1 VPLAAHPPPPP
12 AIEQPAPYQA
22 SYGVVTGEAPAGTR
36 RILVRVGDRTLATR
50 PLRQRR
56 FTVRVELPRGESS
69 VRVVA
74 VDGAGRRSWTTVGPV
89 LGLPG
94 AARPGLRR
102 ERADPVLVR
111 TVRRLGA
118 GYPGTAAIYVQSLTT
133 GAGGAWNARARLPA
147 ASTLKLAI
155 AVATLARGDGVPA
168 PGSTVDGLLH
178 RMLALSD
185 NASANALEIWLAGST
200 SGGSYVVN
208 SLLRSIGIVDTEM
221 YGGYEIE
228 RSTSGRIPRR
238 ADEQPSWGVGK
249 YTTAADLATLLRAV
263 WLASGGLGPLER
275 AGLSRAE
282 AKYLLFRLGR
292 VRDPHKL
299 GREVGRLPGVTVLHK
314 AGWIDAARHD
324 AGLVFW
330 RGGVYATA
338 VLTWRPGGAGTTA
351 DILAGRVARAGLDR
365 FRR

>member
-1 VPLAAHPPPPP
+1 V
-12 AIEQPAPYQA
+12 IEQPAPYQA

-36 RILVRVGDRTLATR
+36 RLVIRVGDRTLAAR

-56 FTVRVELPRGESS
+56 FAVRVELPRGESS
-69 VRVVA
+69 IKVVA
-74 VDGAGRRSWTTVGPV
+74 VDGAGRRSSATVGPV
-89 LGLPG
+89 LGLPR

-102 ERADPVLVR
+102 ERADPRLVH

-118 GYPGTAAIYVQSLTT
+118 AYSGTAGIYVQSLTT

-155 AVATLARGDGVPA
+155 AVAVLARGDGVPT
-168 PGSTVDGLLH
+168 PGSTVDGRLH
-178 RMLALSD
+178 RMLAHSD
-185 NASANALEIWLAGST
+185 NASANALEVWLAGST

-228 RSTSGRIPRR
+228 RSTSGRIPKRV
-238 ADEQPSWGVGK
+238 DEQPSWGVGK
-249 YTTAADLATLLRAV
+249 YTTAADLAALVRAV
-263 WLASGGLGPLER
+263 WLASGGLGPLEP

-292 VRDPHKL
+292 VRDPGKL

-314 AGWIDAARHD
+314 AGWIDSARHD

-330 RGGVYATA
+330 RGGVYAAA
-338 VLTWRPGGAGTTA
+338 VLTWRSGGAGSTA

-365 FRR
+365 FGG